1 MASRKF
7 YYWKIIF
14 ASFATACGNNPPAF
28 NNVLAIVKNREH
40 EIFDRGVNQFCDYM
54 EFTENDFLMYPCNI
68 TEEISKLNSLSVV
81 IKKHFLIHF
90 KEFPTI
96 QHTV

>member
-1 MASRKF
+1 MKMATRKF

-54 EFTENDFLMYPCNI
+54 QFTGSDLLMYPCNM
-68 TEEISKLNSLSVV
+68 TEEMSKFLLNYLSVA
-81 IKKHFLIHF
+81 IKKHF
-90 KEFPTI
+90 
-96 QHTV
+96 